1 MPALLLA
8 MFASLLVRSTYGP
21 LPALIAIDLRISIP
35 LVAQIL
41 TVETAL
47 TILAAVVLAPLS
59 DRLGRRR
66 TAMAGILARALG
78 ALLVAFA
85 PNFAVLAVGAAFMG
99 LGYGALLPQLFG
111 TIADT
116 YPGTARDRRITALI
130 MASRIAMVSAPLLS
144 GLLAGL
150 FQWRVAYVVGT
161 AVTILAAIAIFR
173 FLPAD
178 RRVEIRQVSFFN
190 LVFAAIFRVLR
201 SRIAV
206 LALLGNLLYGVGAY
220 GIESFLGP
228 FIAEAYSL
236 ETGQIGML
244 LSIGPGI
251 SIAGLALGGRI
262 GRSWRLPTLI
272 AASVVFAVAQTL
284 LLTLQIAPWFMVVT
298 YAFWAFAAGFRLTPV
313 WSLILDL
320 VPDDR
325 GALTGL
331 VEVSFAGGMMLG
343 TAAGGVA
350 LALGGFSALGW
361 VLGISALLSAL
372 AFALTGS
379 RSTASG

>member
-1 MPALLLA
+1 MQG
-8 MFASLLVRSTYGP
+8 RSCPSEQVHANSHG
-21 LPALIAIDLRISIP
+21 
-35 LVAQIL
+35 
-41 TVETAL
+41 
-47 TILAAVVLAPLS
+47 APS
-59 DRLGRRR
+59 CEPSS
-66 TAMAGILARALG
+66 T
-78 ALLVAFA
+78 
-85 PNFAVLAVGAAFMG
+85 
-99 LGYGALLPQLFG
+99 
-111 TIADT
+111 
-116 YPGTARDRRITALI
+116 
-130 MASRIAMVSAPLLS
+130 SCWSVSS
-144 GLLAGL
+144 
-150 FQWRVAYVVGT
+150 
-161 AVTILAAIAIFR
+161 
-173 FLPAD
+173 
-178 RRVEIRQVSFFN
+178 S
-190 LVFAAIFRVLR
+190 
-201 SRIAV
+201 S
-206 LALLGNLLYGVGAY
+206 
-220 GIESFLGP
+220 
-228 FIAEAYSL
+228 
-236 ETGQIGML
+236 
-244 LSIGPGI
+244 GI

-361 VLGISALLSAL
+361 GLGISALLSAL